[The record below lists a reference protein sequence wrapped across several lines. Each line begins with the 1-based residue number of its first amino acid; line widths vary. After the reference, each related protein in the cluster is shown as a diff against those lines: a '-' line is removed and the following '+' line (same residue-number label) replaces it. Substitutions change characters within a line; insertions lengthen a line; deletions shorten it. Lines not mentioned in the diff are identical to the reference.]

1 MTATS
6 AHQKAICD
14 AITAAGNKITLHSAD
29 PGTTGASLIA
39 TTPASGNTTWPASSD
54 GAGGDAGYAVATGS
68 AVTLQCPAS
77 STPGYYGVWNGATF
91 LRGKAL
97 DTPITVGAS
106 PVNVDVTPK
115 ARYKGGQ

>member
-1 MTATS
+1 MAATS

-14 AITAAGNKITLHSAD
+14 FITSQGAKITLHSAD

-39 TTPASGNTTWPASSD
+39 TTPASGNTAWPASVD
-54 GAGGDAGYAVATGS
+54 GAGGDSGYAVATGS
-68 AVTLQCPAS
+68 AVTLQAPAGS
-77 STPGYYGVWNGATF
+77 APTHYGVWSGSTF

-115 ARYKGGQ
+115 TRYKGGQ